1 MKLNDYEIKKN
12 HDISFCKSRL
22 NDANLLFDSG
32 NVDDAIINVRV
43 AIRAIKN
50 YPDVVKMFFETLK
63 ESDCPEFV
71 LFVADILAS

>member
-1 MKLNDYEIKKN
+1 MKLNDYELKKN

-22 NDANLLFDSG
+22 NVANLLFDSG

-43 AIRAIKN
+43 AIRAIKD
-50 YPDVVKMFFETLK
+50 YPDVVKLFLETFE

-71 LFVADILAS
+71 LCVADILWS

>member
-12 HDISFCKSRL
+12 HDISFFKSRL

-43 AIRAIKN
+43 AIRAIKD
-50 YPDVVKMFFETLK
+50 YPDVVKMFLETLE

-71 LFVADILAS
+71 LCVADILVS